1 MRTIK
6 KYPNRRLYDTEASR
20 YITLAD
26 VREMVLKGIEFEVV
40 NANSNEDI
48 TRSILLQIIVEQET
62 DGKHL
67 FTSDMLSK
75 FIRFYQEDT
84 RDVFSNYLEKTL
96 SFFLEQQK
104 ILQQRFVKS
113 IATNP
118 FESITELTSKNM
130 ELWQEM
136 QKKFIESVGFG
147 HVKKKPSKE

>member
-1 MRTIK
+1 MRAIK

-26 VREMVLKGIEFEVV
+26 VREMVLKGIDFEVV

-48 TRSILLQIIVEQET
+48 TRSILLQVIMEQEN

-67 FTSDMLSK
+67 FTSDVLSK
-75 FIRFYQEDT
+75 FIRFYREDT
-84 RDVFSNYLEKTL
+84 RDVFSNYLEKTM

-104 ILQQRFVKS
+104 ILQQRFVES
-113 IATNP
+113 IASNP

-147 HVKKKPSKE
+147 HVKKSRKE